1 MTQIKI
7 DITEHPFMLAG
18 KPRMGESAAVT
29 CPYDGIPIEVVHQAS
44 SDDVEQAIQAAVR
57 AFEVTRRMTGHQR
70 TAVLHE
76 IITGI
81 QDEAEVF
88 AQLIALEAGK
98 PIKQARAEVERAI
111 ITFTV
116 AAEEATRFRDEML
129 HLDGVPG
136 GAGRQ
141 RFIRCFPI
149 GPIAVITPLT
159 FRLIW

>member
-44 SDDVEQAIQAAVR
+44 SD
-57 AFEVTRRMTGHQR
+57 EVTRRMTGHQR